1 MYPCTEEAMQENTVA
16 WHFIFFMLLFIYF
29 FISLKHY
36 YYCIIIIMACMST
49 WHTTAHL
56 QVLDVRGGVMLA
68 WKMNGKE
75 LLPDH
80 GYPVGTP
87 PQTSQHVVK

>member
-1 MYPCTEEAMQENTVA
+1 
-16 WHFIFFMLLFIYF
+16 
-29 FISLKHY
+29 
-36 YYCIIIIMACMST
+36 MACIST

-56 QVLDVRGGVMLA
+56 QVLDVCGGVMLA

-80 GYPVGTP
+80 GYPVSAP
-87 PQTSQHVVK
+87 PHMSQHVLS